1 MTKKPDPPKRPRF
14 RLGDLVNVVLPQ
26 GNFDHDTQKH
36 WRRTGLW
43 KVVDVIEPGENLKM
57 DEHSYIIKHHSR
69 ATDDVQIREQIGRG
83 PVNMI
88 ESSLVFYR
96 HEHNDKWELLINML
110 KGNENAA

>member
-1 MTKKPDPPKRPRF
+1 ME
-14 RLGDLVNVVLPQ
+14 G
-26 GNFDHDTQKH
+26 
-36 WRRTGLW
+36 
-43 KVVDVIEPGENLKM
+43 VDIINPEEDVMITDGY
-57 DEHSYIIKHHSR
+57 SYIIKHHSR